1 VSDADQHTHADATT
15 LLRVIRGRYEAEN
28 PGVPL
33 RTGTRVDVAG
43 AARESMELS
52 PTSPRY
58 QAAVAYLISRGALE
72 PDPPT
77 YNRSGGPLY
86 VWGPHAD
93 DLLLAEE

>member
-1 VSDADQHTHADATT
+1 VSDAEKHMHADATT
-15 LLRVIRGRYEAEN
+15 LLRGIRGRYETAN

-33 RTGTRVDVAG
+33 RTGTHVDVTG
-43 AARESMELS
+43 AAKESMGLS

-77 YNRSGGPLY
+77 YNISGGPLY
-86 VWGPHAD
+86 FWGPHAD
-93 DLLLAEE
+93 DMLLPEE